1 MFFHLLGSAM
11 SFYIRPDDVP
21 ELQGLTRWEQRVL
34 LRGTFIKERAMSTV
48 FLLLA
53 VLGSVQF
60 AINPLL
66 ERYAPQIRT
75 ENMLYAGIL
84 VAWLLFLM
92 WFRDTVMMNILR
104 PKIAAKRAEMKAA
117 EVAKLEAERA
127 ASSAD

>member
-1 MFFHLLGSAM
+1 M

-60 AINPLL
+60 VINPLVD
-66 ERYAPQIRT
+66 RYAPQIRD
-75 ENMLYAGIL
+75 ENMIYAGIL

-92 WFRDTVMMNILR
+92 WARDVVMMNILR
-104 PKIAAKRAEMKAA
+104 PKIAVKRAELKAV

-127 ASSAD
+127 ASTAD

>member
-1 MFFHLLGSAM
+1 M

-21 ELQGLTRWEQRVL
+21 ELQGLTRWDQRVL

-60 AINPLL
+60 VINPLID
-66 ERYAPQIRT
+66 RFAPQIRA
-75 ENMLYAGIL
+75 ENMIYAGIL

-92 WFRDTVMMNILR
+92 WARDTVMMNILR
-104 PKIAAKRAEMKAA
+104 PKIAIKRAEMKAA
-117 EVAKLEAERA
+117 EIAKLEAERA
-127 ASSAD
+127 ATAAE